1 MPPSQV
7 LSTTIRGAMD
17 AFGYLS
23 VLLSIIFGLGITQL
37 LTAGGRLI
45 RHRAHV
51 RFYWP
56 PLLWA
61 AVIVVIFIQ
70 MWWSMFGLRSL
81 TNWGFLTFIVV
92 LLQPIMVYMMAAVV
106 LPEDVEA
113 EDIDLREHF
122 ASQQRWM
129 FGFFLAT
136 VVVSAAKDVTLQGRL
151 PQGANLIFHVFL
163 AIVCMSGMAITSRRF
178 QEVLALLSAL
188 AIGVYIAA
196 LFAMLR

>member
-1 MPPSQV
+1 
-7 LSTTIRGAMD
+7 MD

-23 VLLSIIFGLGITQL
+23 VLLSIIIGLGITQL

-45 RHRAHV
+45 RHRAQV

-70 MWWSMFGLRSL
+70 MWWSMFGLRTLNS
-81 TNWGFLTFIVV
+81 WGFLAFIVV

-106 LPEDVEA
+106 LPENIESEA
-113 EDIDLREHF
+113 VDLRDHF
-122 ASQQRWM
+122 EAQHRWM

-136 VVVSAAKDVTLQGRL
+136 LIVSVVKEETLSGRL
-151 PQGANLIFHVFL
+151 PLGANLAFHIFLIVACVSGI
-163 AIVCMSGMAITSRRF
+163 AIKSRRF
-178 QEVLALLSAL
+178 HEVLALLIAM
-188 AIGVYIAA
+188 AIGSYIAA
-196 LFAMLR
+196 LFATLR